1 MVSVTVLGSSGGIG
15 QPLSLLL
22 KLDPQ
27 VSSLRLYDLKLS
39 HGNAKDLS
47 HIDTNSECK
56 GFNTEEIAI
65 ALKGTQLV
73 IIPAGIPRKPGMSRD
88 DLFKI
93 NAKIIKSLT
102 LQIAAH
108 APEARILVISNPVNS
123 LVPIVYETL
132 QSVGKFEAG
141 KVMGITT
148 LDVIRSH
155 TFLLEIIGRKAYS
168 LEKLRSAVT
177 VIGGHSGE
185 TIIPIFT
192 DQKYYRRLKDAK
204 LYDSYIHRVQFGGDE
219 VVKAKDGAGSATLSM
234 AWAGYTFAKKLLNSL
249 HRDTATDDQ
258 YPIPT
263 FVYLPG
269 LPGGKELQKK
279 LNTSVDFFAAPVK
292 LEKGIV
298 IAVEH
303 DWVDSLNDDEK
314 KLIAKCL
321 PILEKNITKG
331 ISFSKETKL

>member
-22 KLDPQ
+22 KLDPH

-39 HGNAKDLS
+39 HGNATDLS
-47 HIDTNSECK
+47 HIDTNSTSE
-56 GFNTEEIAI
+56 GFNTAEIGQ
-65 ALKGTQLV
+65 ALKGAQLV

-102 LQIAAH
+102 VQIAEH
-108 APEARILVISNPVNS
+108 APDARILVISNPVNS

-132 QSVGKFEAG
+132 QSMGKFQAG

-148 LDVIRSH
+148 LDIIRSH
-155 TFLLEIIGRKAYS
+155 TFLVDIIGRKAYS
-168 LEKLRSAVT
+168 VEKLKDAVT
-177 VIGGHSGE
+177 VVGGHSGE

-192 DQKYYRRLKDAK
+192 DQKFYRRLR
-204 LYDSYIHRVQFGGDE
+204 DSNVYESYVHRVQFGGDE
-219 VVKAKDGAGSATLSM
+219 VVKAKDGSGSATLSM

-249 HRDTATDDQ
+249 HLNTAGDQ
-258 YPIPT
+258 HPIPT

-279 LNTSVDFFAAPVK
+279 LNTSVEFFSAPVK

-298 IAVEH
+298 VAVEH
-303 DWVDSLNDDEK
+303 DWVDKLNDDEK

-321 PILEKNITKG
+321 PILEKNIKKG
-331 ISFSKETKL
+331 LAFSKQTKL

>member
-39 HGNAKDLS
+39 HGIAKDLS
-47 HIDTNSECK
+47 HMDTNSECI
-56 GFNTEEIAI
+56 GYNTEEIAL
-65 ALKGTQLV
+65 ALAGTQLV
-73 IIPAGIPRKPGMSRD
+73 VIPAGIPRKPGMSRD

-102 LQIAAH
+102 LQIAQH

-148 LDVIRSH
+148 LDIIRSH

-168 LEKLRSAVT
+168 IDKLRDVVT
-177 VIGGHSGE
+177 VVGGHSGE

-192 DQKYYRRLKDAK
+192 NQKYYRRLKDSK
-204 LYDSYIHRVQFGGDE
+204 VYDAYVHRVQFGGDE
-219 VVKAKDGAGSATLSM
+219 VVKAKDGSGSATLSM
-234 AWAGYTFAKKLLNSL
+234 AWAGYTFVKKLLNSL
-249 HRDTATDDQ
+249 HRSTADDNS
-258 YPIPT
+258 PIPT

-279 LNTSVDFFAAPVK
+279 LNTNVEFFAAPVK

-298 IAVEH
+298 VAVEH
-303 DWVDSLNDDEK
+303 DWVDRLNEDEK
-314 KLIAKCL
+314 RLIATCL
-321 PILEKNITKG
+321 PILEKNIKKG
-331 ISFSKETKL
+331 IAFSKQTKL